1 MFKTR
6 LNRNILA
13 AAFVTLFLYALAI
26 APANA
31 VVRKELAVTGQSLK
45 ADCGP
50 QGNSEFPPIRIAPA
64 GTIPAQVPVGVPLNT
79 GLNDRIG

>member
-1 MFKTR
+1 MFNTR
-6 LNRNILA
+6 PIRNIIV
-13 AAFVTLFLYALAI
+13 AAFTTLFLYGLAI

-50 QGNSEFPPIRIAPA
+50 QGNSEFPAIRIAPA
-64 GTIPAQVPVGVPLNT
+64 GTIPTQVPVGVPLNT
-79 GLNDRIG
+79 KLNDRIG